1 MQMIFMR
8 KARLDSLEFPRAFIL
23 VGNLFIPLYSLP
35 IRLSQVKV
43 LSYII
48 DNQQAYMLV
57 KATA

>member
-57 KATA
+57 